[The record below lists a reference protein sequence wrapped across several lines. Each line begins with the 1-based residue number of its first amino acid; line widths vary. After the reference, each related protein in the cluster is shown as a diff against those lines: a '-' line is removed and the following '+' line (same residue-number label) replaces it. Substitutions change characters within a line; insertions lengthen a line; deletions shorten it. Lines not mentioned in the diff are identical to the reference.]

1 MMAVNLI
8 GMMSFFLADVHDRDQ
23 SLNFHQSA
31 KVSPHFLTIRQD
43 T

>member
-8 GMMSFFLADVHDRDQ
+8 GMMSFFLSDVHDRDQ
-23 SLNFHQSA
+23 SMNFHQSA
-31 KVSPHFLTIRQD
+31 KLSPHVLIIRQN